1 VGAFQGGAG
10 RSCVVFGK
18 AGTAAIDLSAVAS
31 GAGGFF
37 INGQTGGEF
46 SGFSVSGAGDVNG
59 DGLADLLVGTPF
71 GGGSGRSHV
80 VFGNADTAAVN
91 LSAVGAGA
99 GGGFAILGQAINDT
113 AGYAVASAGDVNGDG
128 LADLIVGA
136 PSSDPAAGTDAG
148 RSYVV
153 FGQADTTAINLS
165 AVAAGTGGFVINGP
179 VAHGKSGQAVA
190 GAGDVNGDGLADLIV
205 GAPLAGSTGRSYV
218 VFGKADT
225 TAIDL
230 TAVAGA
236 IGGFVINGQ
245 ADSDSS
251 GFSVAS
257 AGDVNGDGLADL
269 IVGAYNSDP
278 AAGSNAGRSYVVF
291 GKASTT
297 AVDLASVAAGH
308 GGFVVNG
315 LAAGDNSGSSVAS
328 AGDVDGD
335 GLADLIVGA
344 PGSDPAAGS
353 NAGRSYVLLSSQI
366 GLGHFGAEL
375 ARLGTAGADSFTGTS
390 GAEVIY
396 AGAGHDTILINASN
410 TASLAT
416 SRIDGGAGRDTLQFA
431 VDVTGTVDLRGL
443 SAHALK
449 GIEVL
454 DVDNGAANTLEFNNL
469 NLRSLH
475 DETGK
480 AGNAVN
486 RLMVSGDA
494 LDAVQLHTSGTGTWS
509 AAGTQVDS
517 GTTYHLYAHSTNAW
531 DRLWVEQGVAV
542 LIA

>member
-1 VGAFQGGAG
+1 VHKLQLIVDTDVQLINQNNLPLSLASVAAGLGGFVINGQAAGQASGCSVASAGDVNGDGLADLIVGAFQGGAG

-153 FGQADTTAINLS
+153 FGKASTPAVDLA
-165 AVAAGTGGFVINGP
+165 AVAAGDGGFVINGQAGGDGSGYS
-179 VAHGKSGQAVA
+179 VAS
-190 GAGDVNGDGLADLIV
+190 AGDLNGDGLADLIV
-205 GAPLAGSTGRSYV
+205 GA
-218 VFGKADT
+218 
-225 TAIDL
+225 
-230 TAVAGA
+230 
-236 IGGFVINGQ
+236 
-245 ADSDSS
+245 SS
-251 GFSVAS
+251 
-257 AGDVNGDGLADL
+257 
-269 IVGAYNSDP
+269 SDP

>member
-1 VGAFQGGAG
+1 M
-10 RSCVVFGK
+10 
-18 AGTAAIDLSAVAS
+18 
-31 GAGGFF
+31 
-37 INGQTGGEF
+37 
-46 SGFSVSGAGDVNG
+46 
-59 DGLADLLVGTPF
+59 
-71 GGGSGRSHV
+71 
-80 VFGNADTAAVN
+80 
-91 LSAVGAGA
+91 
-99 GGGFAILGQAINDT
+99 
-113 AGYAVASAGDVNGDG
+113 
-128 LADLIVGA
+128 
-136 PSSDPAAGTDAG
+136 
-148 RSYVV
+148 
-153 FGQADTTAINLS
+153 
-165 AVAAGTGGFVINGP
+165 
-179 VAHGKSGQAVA
+179 
-190 GAGDVNGDGLADLIV
+190 
-205 GAPLAGSTGRSYV
+205 
-218 VFGKADT
+218 
-225 TAIDL
+225 
-230 TAVAGA
+230 
-236 IGGFVINGQ
+236 
-245 ADSDSS
+245 
-251 GFSVAS
+251 
-257 AGDVNGDGLADL
+257 
-269 IVGAYNSDP
+269 
-278 AAGSNAGRSYVVF
+278 VF